1 LNVTTLHNRT
11 RTAQSIP
18 RKLLRAGKIH
28 LLPVYAL
35 MRTSDLARE
44 GIENSGSYRFADH
57 IYRNEPSGRFGI
69 GRALDAVLLRMR
81 GARSMRNRFHHTQ
94 NEIAAAARALHARA
108 ATDPLMAVQ
117 PFRVLSVPCGIARDL
132 AQVARRIQAELPDV
146 YARSTFFGL
155 DLDPAPL
162 ELSRALTTTAE
173 DHFFFAPGDAL
184 DAKTFPA
191 ELDVIVS
198 TGLGEFLDDELL
210 VRFYTNCHDRLRHG
224 GVFVTSGMQP
234 DRIADYLMRQ
244 LAELDTHY
252 RRGDELIR
260 WLHSAGFYEV
270 STRQDDVG
278 LQTLVVARKTERRQS
293 PRLAGVP

>member
-1 LNVTTLHNRT
+1 MSALHNRT
-11 RTAQSIP
+11 RTSDSIP
-18 RKLLRAGKIH
+18 RKLLREGKLH

-57 IYRNEPSGRFGI
+57 IYRNQPSGRFGI

-81 GARSMRNRFHHTQ
+81 GARSMRNRFHHSQ
-94 NEIAAAARALHARA
+94 HEIVAAARAHGARA
-108 ATDPLMAVQ
+108 AADRPAAAP

-132 AQVARRIQAELPDV
+132 VQAARRIESDLPAV
-146 YARSTFFGL
+146 YAHSTFFGV
-155 DLDPAPL
+155 DLDPVPL
-162 ELSRALTTTAE
+162 ELSRALIGE
-173 DHFFFAPGDAL
+173 SHDHFFFSRGDAL
-184 DAKTFPA
+184 DAKIYPS

-210 VRFYTNCHDRLRHG
+210 VRFYTNCHSRLRHG
-224 GVFVTSGMQP
+224 GVFVTSGMQA

-244 LAELDTHY
+244 LAELNTQY
-252 RRGDELIR
+252 RRSDELIR
-260 WLHSAGFYEV
+260 WLHVAGFYEV

-278 LQTLVVARKTERRQS
+278 LQTLVIARKAARPQGSARVAS
-293 PRLAGVP
+293 AS